1 MNLKYIGFNFDN
13 SYLNLPE
20 TIYSKIKPQPVS
32 NPSMVLFNEE
42 LSNELNLDFSKI
54 SSEFRSKI
62 FSGNLIPNNTE
73 PFSQAYAG
81 HQFGHFT
88 ILGDGRASIIG
99 EHLNQKNRRY
109 DIQLKGSGR
118 TPFSRN
124 GDGRAALGPM
134 LREYLISESLYFL
147 GIPTTRSLA
156 VVKTGESVQR
166 ENIYPGAILSRVA
179 SSHIR
184 VGTFQFL
191 AIKNNLNDLVS
202 LFNYT
207 IKRHYPDIKK
217 SKDSAIE
224 LLHSFMLRQ
233 IKLVTEWMRVGFVH
247 GVMNT
252 DNMTLSGESIDFGPC
267 AFMNTYKPDTFF
279 SSIDYNGRYSYKN
292 QPVITQWNIARFAES
307 IIPLINKDKETAIK
321 LALEVINLFDKYF
334 QEQWLEMMRSKLGL
348 VKKHKDDKKLILSL
362 LAIMENEE
370 MDYTNTF
377 RLLAQKKLYS
387 TSLDFNNWYNSWQK
401 RIRYF
406 DCFES
411 SRKVMIQK
419 NPSVI
424 PRNNLVEKVLYDANF
439 ENYKSIKNFLS
450 ILKKPYK
457 NFTKETIFI
466 KDPKIDPNYKTFCGT

>member
-1 MNLKYIGFNFDN
+1 MNLKHIGFNFDN

-20 TIYSKIKPQPVS
+20 IIYSKIKPQPVS
-32 NPSMVLFNEE
+32 NPTMVLFNYE
-42 LSNELNLDFSKI
+42 LAKKLNLDFSKI
-54 SSEFRSKI
+54 PSEFKSKI

-99 EHLNQKNRRY
+99 EHLNQRNQRF
-109 DIQLKGSGR
+109 DIQLKGSGK

-134 LREYLISESLYFL
+134 LREYLISEALYHL

-166 ENIYPGAILSRVA
+166 EIIYPGAILARVA

-191 AIKNNLNDLVS
+191 AVKNNLSDLEN
-202 LFNYT
+202 LLDYT
-207 IKRHYPDIKK
+207 INRHYSEIVK

-233 IKLVTEWMRVGFVH
+233 IDLVVEWMRVGFVH

-267 AFMNTYKPDTFF
+267 AFMNIYKPDTFF
-279 SSIDYNGRYSYKN
+279 SSIDYNGRYSYQN
-292 QPVITQWNIARFAES
+292 QPTITQWNVARFAES
-307 IIPLINKDKETAIK
+307 IIPLINKNKETSIK
-321 LALEVINLFDKYF
+321 LATEVINLFDKYF
-334 QEQWLEMMRSKLGL
+334 QKRWLEMMRSKLGL
-348 VKKHKDDKKLILSL
+348 VKKHKDDKKLILEL
-362 LAIMENEE
+362 LKIMKEKN

-377 RLLAQKKLYS
+377 RMLNQKKLYS
-387 TSLDFNNWYNSWQK
+387 KNLSFKNWFIDWQK
-401 RIRYF
+401 RINHF
-406 DCFES
+406 GSFES
-411 SRKVMIQK
+411 SQKVMILK

-424 PRNNLVEKVLYDANF
+424 PRNNLVEQVLNDSKF
-439 ENYKSIKNFLS
+439 GNYKSIKKFLR

-457 NFTKETIFI
+457 NYLKETIFT
-466 KDPKIDPNYKTFCGT
+466 KDPKIDPSYKTFCGT

>member
-1 MNLKYIGFNFDN
+1 MNLKHIGFNFDN

-20 TIYSKIKPQPVS
+20 IIYSKIKPQPVS
-32 NPSMVLFNEE
+32 NPTMVLFNYE
-42 LSNELNLDFSKI
+42 LAKKLNLDFSKI
-54 SSEFRSKI
+54 PSEFKSKI

-99 EHLNQKNRRY
+99 EHLNQRNQRF
-109 DIQLKGSGR
+109 DIQLKGSGK

-134 LREYLISESLYFL
+134 LREYLISEALYHL

-166 ENIYPGAILSRVA
+166 EIIYPGAILARVA

-191 AIKNNLNDLVS
+191 AVKNNLSDLEN
-202 LFNYT
+202 LLDYT
-207 IKRHYPDIKK
+207 INRHYSEIVK

-233 IKLVTEWMRVGFVH
+233 IDLVVEWMRVGFVH

-267 AFMNTYKPDTFF
+267 AFMNIYKPDTFF
-279 SSIDYNGRYSYKN
+279 SSIDYNGRYSYQN
-292 QPVITQWNIARFAES
+292 QPTITQWNVARFAES
-307 IIPLINKDKETAIK
+307 IIPLINKNKETSIK
-321 LALEVINLFDKYF
+321 LATEVINLFDKYF
-334 QEQWLEMMRSKLGL
+334 QKRWLEMMRSKLGL
-348 VKKHKDDKKLILSL
+348 VKKHKDDKKLILEL
-362 LAIMENEE
+362 LKIMKEKN

-377 RLLAQKKLYS
+377 RMLNQKKLYS
-387 TSLDFNNWYNSWQK
+387 KNLSFKNWFIDWQK
-401 RIRYF
+401 RINHF
-406 DCFES
+406 GSFES
-411 SRKVMIQK
+411 SQKVMILK

-424 PRNNLVEKVLYDANF
+424 PRNNLVEKVLNDSNLGD
-439 ENYKSIKNFLS
+439 YKSIKDFLK

-457 NFTKETIFI
+457 NYVKETIFN
-466 KDPKIDPNYKTFCGT
+466 KDPKIDPYYKTFCGT